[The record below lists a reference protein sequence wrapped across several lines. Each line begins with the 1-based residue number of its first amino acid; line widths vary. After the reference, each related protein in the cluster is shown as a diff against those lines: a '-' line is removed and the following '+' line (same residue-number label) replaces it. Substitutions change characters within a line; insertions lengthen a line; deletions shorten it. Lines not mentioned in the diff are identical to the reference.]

1 MSTRNKHSKLDR
13 PEVVEFLR
21 RCTVA
26 RLRAADKEA
35 YSLQNLAHR
44 IDERFHIKANKSTI
58 HRFLKCL
65 GINFAWE
72 TVK

>member
-13 PEVVEFLR
+13 PEVVAFLR

-26 RLRAADKEA
+26 RLSAADKGA
-35 YSLQNLAHR
+35 YSLQNLANR
-44 IDERFHIKANKSTI
+44 IEEHFHIKANKSTI
-58 HRFLKCL
+58 HRFLKVL

-72 TVK
+72 KVK